1 MTSQEYLLNA
11 RVPQCSI
18 VVPTLFLLH
27 INNLPDDIYS
37 HAIYADDTTLHSKC
51 DQSSVLWQ
59 QIVLGAELETDLQDT
74 MDWCKK
80 WLVDFAVFKT
90 FFCLLRRLVQID
102 RQLLLIVEQDFKADL
117 QDTVD
122 WCKKWLVD
130 FAMSLKLSFVCY
142 KDWYKLIDNYC

>member
-1 MTSQEYLLNA
+1 MVFQVRYLVSFHFSKRKLQVGLDGMTSQEYLLNA
-11 RVPQCSI
+11 GVPQCSI

-27 INNLPDDIYS
+27 INNLLDDIYS
-37 HAIYADDTTLHSKC
+37 HAIYANETTLYSKC
-51 DQSSVLWQ
+51 DQASVLWQ
-59 QIVLGAELETDLQDT
+59 QIVLGAELES
-74 MDWCKK
+74 
-80 WLVDFAVFKT
+80 
-90 FFCLLRRLVQID
+90 
-102 RQLLLIVEQDFKADL
+102 DL

>member
-37 HAIYADDTTLHSKC
+37 HAIYADDTTLYSKC

-80 WLVDFAVFKT
+80 WLVDFA
-90 FFCLLRRLVQID
+90 
-102 RQLLLIVEQDFKADL
+102 
-117 QDTVD
+117 
-122 WCKKWLVD
+122 
-130 FAMSLKLSFVCY
+130 MSLKLSFVCY
-142 KDWYKLIDNYC
+142 EDWYKLIDNYC